1 MTLEL
6 LGWPLAA
13 ALLLAGIHA
22 WLGLHVLARGVIFVD
37 LALAQVAALGATVAL
52 LTGHAPHATGAYAYA
67 LAFTA
72 AGAALL
78 AALRDRPALARA
90 AVPIEAVIGIVYAVA
105 AALTVLVLDRVPLG
119 GE

>member
-1 MTLEL
+1 
-6 LGWPLAA
+6 
-13 ALLLAGIHA
+13 
-22 WLGLHVLARGVIFVD
+22 
-37 LALAQVAALGATVAL
+37 
-52 LTGHAPHATGAYAYA
+52 

-119 GE
+119 GEQVKALLVGSLLAVTAHDVLRLFVLFAGLGVVCWAARRPLAALSFGGSLPHARLWDFGFYLAFGL